1 MKIEKLNDNQ
11 VKFTLWTE
19 DLEEND
25 VEISDITSNNEKG
38 EELLRMMIERARDE
52 LGFETDEQSILI
64 EAMTIDNECVVL
76 ILTKVDRNA
85 DDDTKNDLL
94 GQLRQQVHEIAR
106 THRENAEKER
116 RTLPGAKQPGDNMY
130 KAAEPQP
137 EKTAAT
143 ATQEPAYLIFR
154 FDNLDNLIYVSKL
167 CGIYYDS
174 DNTLYKNPKDQA
186 YFLVATRNRNT
197 AEEFDN
203 LNNALQEYGM
213 KYMQTSST
221 RFFIDEHYT
230 RIIENTAIQTLA
242 EL

>member
-1 MKIEKLNDNQ
+1 MKIEKLNENQ

-38 EELLRMMIERARDE
+38 EELLRMMMERAKDE
-52 LGFETDEQSILI
+52 LGFETDDQSILI

-85 DDDTKNDLL
+85 DEDTKNDLL

-130 KAAEPQP
+130 KQAEPQQEKASPNPP
-137 EKTAAT
+137 E
-143 ATQEPAYLIFR
+143 QAYLIFR

-174 DNTLYKNPKDQA
+174 DNTLYKNPKDQS

-203 LNNALQEYGM
+203 LNNALQEYGN
-213 KYMQTSST
+213 KFMQTSST
-221 RFFIDEHYT
+221 RFFIDEHFT

>member
-85 DDDTKNDLL
+85 DDETKNDLL

-116 RTLPGAKQPGDNMY
+116 RTLPGSKQQPGDNMY
-130 KAAEPQP
+130 KMADAQEKQSAPP
-137 EKTAAT
+137 E
-143 ATQEPAYLIFR
+143 QAYLIFR

>member
-1 MKIEKLNDNQ
+1 MKIEKLNEKQ

-25 VEISDITSNNEKG
+25 VEISDITSNSEKG
-38 EELLRMMIERARDE
+38 EELLRMMIERAKDE

-116 RTLPGAKQPGDNMY
+116 RTLPGSNKQPGDNMY
-130 KAAEPQP
+130 KAAEAQDKQQSAQP
-137 EKTAAT
+137 E
-143 ATQEPAYLIFR
+143 QAYLIFR
-154 FDNLDNLIYVSKL
+154 FDDLDSLIYVSKL

-213 KYMQTSST
+213 RYMQTSST

>member
-11 VKFTLWTE
+11 IKFTLWTE

-38 EELLRMMIERARDE
+38 EELLRMMIERAKDE
-52 LGFETDEQSILI
+52 LGFETDDQSILI

-85 DDDTKNDLL
+85 DDETKNDLL

-106 THRENAEKER
+106 TQRENAEKER
-116 RTLPGAKQPGDNMY
+116 RTLPGSKQQPGDNMY
-130 KAAEPQP
+130 KMADAQ
-137 EKTAAT
+137 EKTT
-143 ATQEPAYLIFR
+143 TPPEQAYLIFR